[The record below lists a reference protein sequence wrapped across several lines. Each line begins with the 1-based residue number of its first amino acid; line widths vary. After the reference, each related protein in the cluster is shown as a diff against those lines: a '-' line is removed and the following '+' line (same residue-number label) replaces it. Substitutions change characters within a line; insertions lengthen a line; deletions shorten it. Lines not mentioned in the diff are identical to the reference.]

1 VMDVLRYRLDD
12 LRRLA
17 SALLAKVG
25 VAPARA
31 SALATHLLWFDAA
44 GVASFGIETLPAWLE
59 RLDSGQVDPVAEGR
73 VTMERAA
80 TAAFDGQNG
89 LPPLVLARAAGLA
102 AEKARELGLGLVRVD
117 QVGPMGPAAAVAAD
131 LAIGPFAAFFLG
143 PGPSWALALP
153 SEEGLPAVYDTA
165 LEGGKSPGGA
175 RSSGP
180 SPDRIVPWAHL
191 LVPEGGWLVG
201 AVAVTAI
208 EPLATLQERVGAEV
222 KRGGE
227 GPGRLL
233 PTSWEGRRREA
244 REHGV
249 PIFNAAWKKLKR
261 WADRFEVETPA
272 PCNP

>member
-1 VMDVLRYRLDD
+1 VTDALHYRLDD

-17 SALLAKVG
+17 SALLAKAG
-25 VAPARA
+25 VVPARA
-31 SALATHLLWFDAA
+31 SALATQLLWFDAA
-44 GVASFGIETLPAWLE
+44 GVASFGIGTLPAWLE
-59 RLDSGQVDPVAEGR
+59 RLESGQVDPVAEGR

-80 TAAFDGQNG
+80 TAVFDGQNG
-89 LPPLVLARAAGLA
+89 LPPLVLARAAGIA
-102 AEKARELGLGLVRVD
+102 AEKARELGLGLVRVVK
-117 QVGPMGPAAAVAAD
+117 VGPMGPSAAVAAD

-153 SEEGLPAVYDTA
+153 SEEGLPVVYDAA
-165 LEGGKSPGGA
+165 LVGGKTGGGA

-180 SPDRIVPWAHL
+180 SPDRIVSWAHL

-208 EPLATLQERVGAEV
+208 EPLATFQERVSAEV

-227 GPGRLL
+227 GPGRLT
-233 PTSWEGRRREA
+233 PTAWERRRREA

-249 PIFNAAWKKLKR
+249 PVSTAAWEKLKR
-261 WADRFEVETPA
+261 WADRSEVEPPA